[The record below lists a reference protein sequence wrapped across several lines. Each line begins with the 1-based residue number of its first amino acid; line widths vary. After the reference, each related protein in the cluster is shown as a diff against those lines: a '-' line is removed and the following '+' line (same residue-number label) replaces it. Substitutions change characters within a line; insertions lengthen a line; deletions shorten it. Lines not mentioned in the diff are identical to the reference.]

1 MFPIRKRQGKKN
13 PYLDVKISQLRDME
27 IHGIQFPVVPLQKR
41 KAPEGEQKPKKGS
54 RQRKETFLLIK
65 REEAPEKDDYAS
77 WPLFLNR
84 KGVGKMPLH

>member
-13 PYLDVKISQLRDME
+13 PYLDVQISQLREME
-27 IHGIQFPVVPLQKR
+27 MNGIQFPVVPLQKR

-77 WPLFLNR
+77 WPLFLKR